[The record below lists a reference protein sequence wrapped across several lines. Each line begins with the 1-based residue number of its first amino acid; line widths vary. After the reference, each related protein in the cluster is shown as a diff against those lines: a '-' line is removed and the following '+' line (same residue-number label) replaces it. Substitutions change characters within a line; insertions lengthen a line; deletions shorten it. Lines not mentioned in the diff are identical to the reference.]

1 MASPLKT
8 GGPPPQG
15 RPTQGL
21 ETAAYDR
28 YPRRALFNLAGVLK
42 HASLVSYMVSVHVV
56 RWLVVDDR
64 FDESVFGGVHCLAP
78 GICGHFDFVYVPV
91 DFKHRAGY
99 GCAFINFLTADRGVY
114 FCTRFLQYARRA
126 FQDANVVI
134 FDSTRQ
140 HRALDVFIKRDM
152 NSPVIFDAVPA
163 QYKPLCVMLCPEM
176 TILCCSCEKDND
188 WLFTSV
194 L

>member
-1 MASPLKT
+1 M
-8 GGPPPQG
+8 
-15 RPTQGL
+15 
-21 ETAAYDR
+21 
-28 YPRRALFNLAGVLK
+28 
-42 HASLVSYMVSVHVV
+42 
-56 RWLVVDDR
+56 
-64 FDESVFGGVHCLAP
+64 
-78 GICGHFDFVYVPV
+78 

-99 GCAFINFLTADRGVY
+99 GCAFFIFLSADRGVY

-134 FDSTRQ
+134 FDPTRQ

-176 TILCCSCEKDND
+176 TI
-188 WLFTSV
+188 V
-194 L
+194 LVL